1 MMTIKFLGLMLYEFY
16 YSLPEMFALKHF
28 FPYVNTF
35 KNYIEVPLIHNTI
48 LVSGVQHSVQ
58 YFYRLYS
65 I

>member
-1 MMTIKFLGLMLYEFY
+1 MMTIKFLGLMLYEFH

-48 LVSGVQHSVQ
+48 LVSGVQHSD
-58 YFYRLYS
+58 S
-65 I
+65 IFL